1 MLNRVDINDN
11 ECWSDFASEFSVP
24 RDFDF
29 EIDRSERER
38 AEADA
43 LPAAAWAAVG
53 TPKGGAR

>member
-1 MLNRVDINDN
+1 MVSDVDINN
-11 ECWSDFASEFSVP
+11 NVCWPDFASELSVT

-29 EIDRSERER
+29 EIGRSDRER